1 MYKQGR
7 FKVLASR
14 VVTWG
19 AIMLCVWDFP
29 KQKKKKNGKINKMKK
44 KCNTRQSY
52 LILYQCS

>member
-19 AIMLCVWDFP
+19 AVCLGFS
-29 KQKKKKNGKINKMKK
+29 KTEKKKKKWEN
-44 KCNTRQSY
+44 Q
-52 LILYQCS
+52 

>member
-44 KCNTRQSY
+44 KKCNTRQCY
-52 LILYQCS
+52 LI

>member
-29 KQKKKKNGKINKMKK
+29 KQKKKKKNGKINKMKEK
-44 KCNTRQSY
+44 M
-52 LILYQCS
+52 